1 MKIISMIILVFV
13 VVSRVLAWGT
23 EDTLQYGRFGKIEE
37 YYNSPNPPNVVLFI
51 SGDGGW
57 KLGVVDMARSL
68 ASLNALVVGI
78 DIEHYLG
85 QLENS
90 DEKCSY
96 PAGDLEMLS
105 KFIQQKHGY
114 PEYIT
119 PILVGYSSGATLAY
133 AILVQAPSNTFKG
146 AISMGFCPDLP
157 KMKPFCRGEGL
168 EWDISADGKNMI
180 FRPTPLLSVPW
191 IVFQG
196 QIDQVCNSAET
207 EKYVAKVKDGELISL
222 PKVGH
227 GFSVERNWLPQF
239 KEAFE
244 KIAPSQIFDTS
255 DPESTAVSDLPLI
268 EVPATNT
275 SRDIMAVHI
284 TGDGGWGVT
293 DKGIS
298 KALADTGIPV
308 VGLNS
313 LKYFWKKKTPDQA
326 ANDLKR
332 ILAYYLSTWK
342 KEKVVLVGYS
352 MGADVLP
359 FMINRLPEDLR
370 TKIAMLVLIGP
381 STTAEFEFHL
391 SNWLG
396 GSSNK
401 NSLPTK
407 PEVEK
412 LNGMNILCV
421 YGEND
426 EDVLCNDLPPGLV
439 KSIMLQGGHRVKGN
453 YAPIVEA
460 ILCELK

>member
-1 MKIISMIILVFV
+1 MSYIL
-13 VVSRVLAWGT
+13 AYGT
-23 EDTLQYGRFGKIEE
+23 EDTLHYGRFGKITE
-37 YYNSPNPPNVVLFI
+37 YYNTPNPANVVLFI

-57 KLGVVDMARSL
+57 NLGVVDMARSL

-78 DIEHYLG
+78 DIEHYLK

-90 DEKCSY
+90 DDKCSY

-114 PEYIT
+114 PEYVT
-119 PILVGYSSGATLAY
+119 PILVGYSSGATLVY
-133 AILVQAPSNTFKG
+133 ATLVQAPSNTFKG

-157 KMKPFCRGEGL
+157 NMKPFCRGEGL
-168 EWDISADGKNMI
+168 EWDVSPDGKTVV
-180 FRPTPLLSVPW
+180 FRPAPSLPVPW

-207 EKYVAKVKDGELISL
+207 EKYMEKVKDGELISL

-239 KEAFE
+239 KEAFTR
-244 KIAPSQIFDTS
+244 IAPGQMTETP
-255 DPESTAVSDLPLI
+255 DPEPPEIGDLPLI
-268 EVPATNT
+268 EVPAADTT
-275 SRDIMAVHI
+275 RDIMAVHV

-298 KALADTGIPV
+298 NALADTGIPV

-332 ILAYYLSTWK
+332 ILTYYLGAWK

-359 FMINRLPEDLR
+359 FMINRLPDDLR
-370 TKIAMLVLIGP
+370 AKIAVLVLIGP
-381 STTAEFEFHL
+381 SNTAEFEFHL

-396 GSSNK
+396 GSGNK

-412 LNGMNILCV
+412 LAGMNILCV

-426 EDVLCNDLPPGLV
+426 EDVLCTNLPQGLA

-453 YAPIVEA
+453 YAPIVDA
-460 ILCELK
+460 ILSEVK